1 MATQIEPKELDLQEQ
16 LVRIR
21 RAVEESEKFS
31 AETRKIVAEMIKA
44 QTDVKFQPWVI
55 LFQGALASA
64 ALVGSGI
71 AIAKFVLP

>member
-21 RAVEESEKFS
+21 RNAEESEKFS

-44 QTDVKFQPWVI
+44 QADVKYQPWFI
-55 LFQGALASA
+55 LVQGVLAVA
-64 ALVGSGI
+64 ALVGAGI
-71 AIAKFVLP
+71 AIAKLF